1 MLDYNLSIE
10 AYHSLPPV
18 SKSQLDDLALS
29 PFHFY
34 SRHRNPLR
42 PPRVEKAGQ
51 LEGHLAHCAVFEPDQ
66 FDARYVWAPKGA
78 PRKPTEA
85 QWNAKNPS
93 ADSIAA
99 MEWWREFLDA
109 CGEKRVITVDQYEVA
124 MRQAEAVRALP
135 EIQDALSKGRAEVSA
150 FWTDEM
156 TGVECRCRPDWVH
169 PVSRTSVELL
179 DLKTYS
185 CASADEFRRQAARKR
200 YHVQDTFY
208 SAGFSAAAGIEVSA
222 FIFIAVETE
231 YPFGAASY
239 RLGVESRE
247 EGFLECRRLLDLYE
261 QCARTKQ
268 WPGYSDTTSVIDL
281 PPYAFTSQEVEISY
295 V

>member
-1 MLDYNLSIE
+1 MLDYNLSID
-10 AYHSLPPV
+10 AYHALSPV

-78 PRKPTEA
+78 PRKPTDA
-85 QWNAKNPS
+85 QWNAKKPS
-93 ADSIAA
+93 PDSVAA

-109 CGEKRVITVDQYEVA
+109 CGDKRVITVDQYEVA
-124 MRQAEAVRALP
+124 MRQAESVRALP
-135 EIQDALSKGRAEVSA
+135 EIQDVLSQGRAEVSA

-169 PVSRTSVELL
+169 ALSRKSVELL

-185 CASADEFRRQAARKR
+185 CASADEFRRQIARKR
-200 YHVQDTFY
+200 YHVQDAFY
-208 SAGFSAAAGIEVSA
+208 SAGYSAAAGVTVEKFTFV
-222 FIFIAVETE
+222 AVETE
-231 YPFGAASY
+231 WPYAAASY
-239 RLGVESRE
+239 TLGPESRE

-261 QCARTKQ
+261 ECVRLKR
-268 WPGYSDTTSVIDL
+268 WPGYSNKTTQIDL
-281 PPYAFTSQEVEISY
+281 PPYAFTSQEIEIAY